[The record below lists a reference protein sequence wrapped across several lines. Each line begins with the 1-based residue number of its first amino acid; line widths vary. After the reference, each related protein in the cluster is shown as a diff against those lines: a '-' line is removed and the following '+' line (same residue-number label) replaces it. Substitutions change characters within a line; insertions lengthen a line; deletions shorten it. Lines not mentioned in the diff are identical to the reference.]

1 MGRLSSWLFGLG
13 LGAGLMYFLDPDL
26 GDKRKA
32 MVRDRLTRMQNQGD
46 EAVEA
51 AVNDMRNR
59 VRGIL
64 SNGMA
69 MVSEENLPDQAVEAR
84 IRARMGLLARHPGD
98 VMLTVQNG
106 RVALEGN
113 MLQNE
118 VEGFVSGIQRMKG
131 VREVQNNLHL
141 HQDAGDNP
149 HLQGEGSM
157 FGEKMAQWSPSTR
170 LLVGIGAS
178 YLLLYGMVRG
188 GLVGL
193 AARLSG
199 LVLGSRAISN
209 LDLRSLTGAPTTGEA
224 VNVRKSLN
232 VNAPVEEVY
241 QLWSNFENFPQFMSN
256 IEEIRDMGNG
266 RSHWVVKGPLGAKVE
281 FDAVVTEN
289 IPNQV
294 LAWETTPESQIQH
307 NGKVNF
313 KGNQKGTQLN
323 VNMAYTPP
331 AGAAGHAVAKMFG
344 KDPKAEMNADL
355 ARLKS
360 LLEEGKTTAKN
371 QRVTREQV
379 MPVTGGTGVTGNDQE
394 SGRRREDDERIDWDE
409 EDRDASGGMGGG
421 PLTPNDI

>member
-13 LGAGLMYFLDPDL
+13 LGAGLMYFLDPDS
-26 GDKRKA
+26 GDRRKA
-32 MVRDRLTRMQNQGD
+32 MVRDRLTRMQSKGD
-46 EAVEA
+46 EAVET
-51 AVNDMRNR
+51 AVNDLRNR
-59 VRGIL
+59 LRGVF

-69 MVSEENLPDQAVEAR
+69 MVSEDDLPDQAVEAR

-106 RVALEGN
+106 RVVLEGN

-131 VREVQNNLHL
+131 VREVQNNLHV

-149 HLQGEGSM
+149 RLQGAGPVA
-157 FGEKMAQWSPSTR
+157 GAVMAQWSPSTR

-178 YLLLYGMVRG
+178 NLMIYGMMRG
-188 GLVGL
+188 GIIGL

-199 LVLGSRAISN
+199 LLLGSRAIAN
-209 LDLRSLTGAPTTGEA
+209 LDLRSLAGAPSQGEGI
-224 VNVRKSLN
+224 NVRKSLN

-241 QLWSNFENFPQFMSN
+241 RLWSNFENFPQFMSN
-256 IEEIRDMGNG
+256 IEEIHNMGNG
-266 RSHWVVKGPLGAKVE
+266 RSHWVVKGPLGSKVE
-281 FDAVVTEN
+281 FDAVVTQN

-294 LAWETTPESQIQH
+294 LAWETTPESQIHH

-313 KGNQKGTQLN
+313 KESQKGTQLN

-331 AGAAGHAVAKMFG
+331 AGAAGHVVAKMFG

-371 QRVTREQV
+371 QRVTRESV
-379 MPVTGGTGVTGNDQE
+379 MPVTGGNQE
-394 SGRRREDDERIDWDE
+394 SAKMRDQRSARDDEERIDWDE
-409 EDRDASGGMGGG
+409 EDRDRLGGTGEG
-421 PLTPNDI
+421 PLTTNDI